1 MCIVSTYEFKSL
13 IVENICVIHIDNE
26 AWGEGRSFYF
36 FLCWSFSQVLM
47 QCLPALSSSCLLWT
61 SSVVLSLHSPNLP
74 RQGWAQPAC
83 SPGNFCRG
91 NQEVQVTGAC
101 SIDSGMVVLSSMYM
115 EPTSELLASRQGGHC
130 PALLVASWV
139 GRCFGRIQSVCF
151 SSLQWLKS
159 SHVCFDIVAAAMG
172 DIYPCSLIL
181 LFE

>member
-13 IVENICVIHIDNE
+13 IAENICVIHIDNE

-115 EPTSELLASRQGGHC
+115 GQLLS
-130 PALLVASWV
+130 SWQA
-139 GRCFGRIQSVCF
+139 GRV
-151 SSLQWLKS
+151 
-159 SHVCFDIVAAAMG
+159 VAALPSLLPLELEDALEG
-172 DIYPCSLIL
+172 FSQSASHRCSGWNLHMCALIL
-181 LFE
+181 LQLQWETSTLAH